1 MQYNIDAYLKD
12 FYTTLEETHEI
23 LLKVRNIFILF
34 QNVSK

>member
-1 MQYNIDAYLKD
+1 MQYNIDAYLKV
-12 FYTTLEETHEI
+12 FYTTLEETQEI